1 MVASA
6 IAMIENEAADA
17 AASLAAIVALA
28 GKTIARCG
36 RSVSHST
43 VSVSVAAPEKHAGAL
58 LGLIAIAFFSS
69 PYSSNVKLDET
80 LVAKHLLNA
89 DVGADVGA
97 TVGTAVVGAVV
108 GTVVGAN
115 VGAAVGADVQRLIVE
130 ANGAEVKFPSAM
142 PSCIWLPVATH
153 AVKVMSVADHV

>member
-1 MVASA
+1 
-6 IAMIENEAADA
+6 
-17 AASLAAIVALA
+17 
-28 GKTIARCG
+28 
-36 RSVSHST
+36 
-43 VSVSVAAPEKHAGAL
+43 
-58 LGLIAIAFFSS
+58 
-69 PYSSNVKLDET
+69 VKLDET

-115 VGAAVGADVQRLIVE
+115 VGANVGAAVGADVQRLIVE
-130 ANGAEVKFPSAM
+130 ANGAEVKFPSAI

-153 AVKVMSVADHV
+153 AVNVMSVADHV